1 MDFQICTQANFES
14 QAERFL
20 QDFLERGYS
29 KSTISSHKSHLTRLK
44 KYVFSLSEQTYTE
57 KSAHVFIEDILPT
70 LTVSESTKKHIRTT
84 IRHFNDYLSHRPY
97 TFRINNSA
105 QLPPLIFRNVID
117 DYVTDMSTQGYKPAT
132 IEVRKIFAIQFL
144 VSVYDQGIRS
154 LKDVSGTHVGCSVL
168 SAGSVEGMCQKLPY
182 FLRYLHKKGLT
193 GLELQN
199 AVPSVISEK
208 KLPSVYDTQ
217 ELIQILAGI
226 NTTTLIGKRDYAI
239 LIILMTYGLRVKDL
253 VELKLENIDFQHGYI
268 SFKQSKTGKPY
279 CAELLPTVKDALE
292 SYLSETNPLLENRRL
307 FYSTQAPY
315 QPLSRGAVWS
325 IVSGRIHSAV
335 VADGRHQGPHAI
347 RSSLASGLVSDN
359 VPYPIVQKIL
369 GHTDP
374 NATKRYVAIDIEQ
387 LRKCSIEC
395 PVATGKFLSYLEGG
409 EWK

>member
-29 KSTISSHKSHLTRLK
+29 KSTISSYKSHLNRLK

-84 IRHFNDYLSHRPY
+84 IRHFNDYLSNRPY

-144 VSVYDQGIRS
+144 VSVYEQGIRS
-154 LKDVSGTHVGCSVL
+154 LKEVSGTHVGCSVL
-168 SAGSVEGMCQKLPY
+168 SAGSVEGMCQKLPH

-193 GLELQN
+193 DLELQN

-208 KLPSVYDTQ
+208 TLPSVYDTQ

-387 LRKCSIEC
+387 LRKCSLEC